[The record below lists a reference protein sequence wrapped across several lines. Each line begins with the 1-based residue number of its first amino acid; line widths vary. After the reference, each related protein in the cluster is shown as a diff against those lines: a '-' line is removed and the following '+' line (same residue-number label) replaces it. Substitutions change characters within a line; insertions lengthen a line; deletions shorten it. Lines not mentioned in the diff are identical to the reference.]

1 MRTAIDTNVISA
13 LWSGEPSASH
23 MSALLAQVRRVGSL
37 VVCAPVYA
45 ELLAHPKAT
54 RSFVDNFLSSTNI
67 TIDFALDEIIWRDV
81 AVRFAAYAERRRHA
95 GGAIAKRLLADF
107 IVGGHALH
115 RADQLLTLDPTRYER
130 DFPTLTLMPVA
141 AQ

>member
-13 LWSGEPSASH
+13 LWSGEPSTSH
-23 MSALLAQVRRVGSL
+23 MSAMLAQVRRVGSL

-45 ELLAHPKAT
+45 EVLAHPKAT
-54 RSFVDNFLSSTNI
+54 PPFVDTFLSSTNI
-67 TIDFALDEIIWRDV
+67 AIDFALDEVIWRDV
-81 AVRFAAYAERRRHA
+81 AVRFAAYAERQRHA

-115 RADQLLTLDPTRYER
+115 RADQLLTLDPTRYVR
-130 DFPTLTLMPVA
+130 DFPTLTLTPII